1 MPTNADDHTVLIRY
15 DIWDLNEGKV
25 PEFPVENPPGWDAIS
40 LYYAKALQQMGWLNP
55 STPVRDVSK
64 TWEYSEK
71 PDSYYFQAAM
81 HWTQRWPNSLP
92 PDPFRQWWNH
102 CTHGPATAEDYF
114 LAWHRGY
121 IYWFE
126 VIVRSHVTR
135 LGGPASW
142 ALPYWNYSYHDA
154 DDPSGPWPRA
164 RLPWVFCQPALPDG
178 SGNPLYVPD
187 TVRRGLQPVW
197 PGETNTMYLESTTPY
212 YDQAY
217 AATDYFDFNATLDG
231 QPHGVV
237 HVDVGT
243 GDLQVSPTGWMQS
256 TITASFDPI
265 FWLHHAEI
273 DRFWVGWLAQGN
285 ANPADNSWL
294 SASGDPDGAWRWNF
308 WRDGDIA
315 NKVVVHPG
323 QMLDPGSLA
332 DPFPHSY
339 CYADLPQVPAPAVP
353 GKARRAAT
361 MAVDEAPTPR
371 PRLAT
376 AAANSGD
383 PVLAATE
390 NVDLGKDP
398 VSVAVDLPPES
409 RAVFDA
415 LTGGPGRPP
424 RVMLHLRGVVADSP
438 PGNYEIYVNYTQANR
453 MTAGSAPQFAGVL
466 PGFGADHHHG
476 GGDEGH
482 DGSQGHGDHGLSFRY
497 DITDLVRYLQQSGNW
512 DPARAMVTFVP
523 AARPRPGRD
532 LVMAGMKI
540 GTVMITSE

>member
-1 MPTNADDHTVLIRY
+1 MVPMYDDSNVLTRY

-40 LYYAKALQQMGWLNP
+40 LYYARALQKMGWLDP
-55 STPVRDVSK
+55 STPDTDVSK

-71 PDSYYFQAAM
+71 PDTYYFQAAM
-81 HWTQRWPNSLP
+81 HWTQKFPNTIP

-126 VIVRSHVTR
+126 VIVRSWVAE
-135 LGGPASW
+135 LGGPESW

-154 DDPSGPWPRA
+154 GDPNEPWPRA
-164 RLPWVFCQPALPDG
+164 KLPWVFTQATLPDG

-187 TVRRGLQPVW
+187 TVRRGLQPMW
-197 PGETNTMYLESTTPY
+197 PGETETMYLETTTPY

-217 AATDYFDFNATLDG
+217 GQTDYFDFNSTLDG
-231 QPHGVV
+231 QPHGIV

-243 GDLQVSPTGWMQS
+243 GDLQVSSTGWMLS

-285 ANPADNSWL
+285 ADPTDDAWL

-323 QMLDPGSLA
+323 QMLDPANLA

-339 CYADLPQVPAPAVP
+339 RYANLPQVPAPQVP
-353 GKARRAAT
+353 GRARRAAAL
-361 MAVDEAPTPR
+361 AVSEEPAPQPH
-371 PRLAT
+371 L
-376 AAANSGD
+376 AAAAAASPSSSGD
-383 PVLAATE
+383 PIPAAGK
-390 NVDLGKDP
+390 NVDLGKEP
-398 VSVAVDLPPES
+398 VSITIDIPAEMQAVL
-409 RAVFDA
+409 DA
-415 LTGGPGRPP
+415 REGAP
-424 RVMLHLRGVVADSP
+424 RVMLHLQDVVAEGP
-438 PGNYEIYVNYTQANR
+438 PANYEVYLNYPQANR
-453 MTAGSAPQFAGVL
+453 QTAGSAPQFVGVL

-476 GGDEGH
+476 GGG
-482 DGSQGHGDHGLSFRY
+482 DGGHGGHEHHGLNFRY
-497 DITDLVRYLQQSGNW
+497 DITDLVRYLRQSGEW
-512 DPARAMVTFVP
+512 DPAKATVTFVP
-523 AARPRPGRD
+523 AARPRPGRE
-532 LVMAGMKI
+532 LVITGLKV
-540 GTVMITSE
+540 GRVMISTE